1 MTDGSETED
10 DGLPRYLKVIIL
22 VAVIV
27 VLFVLVVDLLA
38 FASAF

>member
-1 MTDGSETED
+1 MTDSSDSE
-10 DGLPRYLKVIIL
+10 GLPRYLKVLIL
-22 VAVIV
+22 VAAIV